1 MCVGVIINYG
11 KVLHHGIWNYE
22 LDEMEL
28 GGFVLSFV
36 ILDGLVVF
44 VLVCILK
51 STKCLERYKPQW
63 SFILISGFICLL
75 IYGSERWIV
84 LCFTHIL
91 PFLYHPLCGVTN
103 LASLFLL

>member
-1 MCVGVIINYG
+1 MCVEVIINYG
-11 KVLHHGIWNYE
+11 KVLHHGIWNCQ

-51 STKCLERYKPQW
+51 STKCLERSKLQW
-63 SFILISGFICLL
+63 SFILLSGFIRLL
-75 IYGSERWIV
+75 IYGSRVMDRIM
-84 LCFTHIL
+84 FHTYL
-91 PFLYHPLCGVTN
+91 PFRSHPLPFV
-103 LASLFLL
+103 A